1 MSFRDRIHLPV
12 GLFSST
18 MGLTGLSVAWKQ
30 AHLQL
35 GAPSFIAEAVSSI
48 AIAAFVLLIVAYGAK
63 IVCFPAAVLAEFRH
77 PIAGNL
83 FATSLISLLLLPI
96 LLVSHSL
103 SLARGMWLVGAF
115 GTGLFSW
122 LIISRWL
129 SERQLLAHA
138 TPAWIVPVVGVLN
151 VPLALPLLEWR
162 PFPGLPIACVAIGFF
177 FTLPLFA
184 MIFSR
189 LVFEEPM
196 PPVLQP
202 SLLILVAPF
211 SVGFSTYVLAVAQ
224 IDRFAQSLYAL
235 MLFLLTVLVARL
247 RTLGSSPFHVLWWVV
262 GFPLATAAVAALRFA
277 RDSHDFILTG
287 IAWLLLGV
295 STLVIGSLL
304 LRTVVGFV
312 RGETGMLSA

>member
-1 MSFRDRIHLPV
+1 
-12 GLFSST
+12 

-35 GAPSFIAEAVSSI
+35 GAPSFIAVAISSI

-63 IVCFPAAVLAEFRH
+63 IVYFPAAALAEFRH

-83 FATSLISLLLLPI
+83 FATLLISSPLLPI
-96 LLVSHSL
+96 LLALHSL
-103 SLARGMWLVGAF
+103 SLARAMWLLGAF
-115 GTGLFSW
+115 GMGFFSW

-129 SERQLLAHA
+129 SERQMLARA

-162 PFPGLPIACVAIGFF
+162 P
-177 FTLPLFA
+177 
-184 MIFSR
+184 
-189 LVFEEPM
+189 
-196 PPVLQP
+196 
-202 SLLILVAPF
+202 
-211 SVGFSTYVLAVAQ
+211 

-247 RTLGSSPFHVLWWVV
+247 KTLGSRPFHVLWWVV
-262 GFPLATAAVAALRFA
+262 GFPLPTAAVAALRFA

-287 IAWLLLGV
+287 IAWLLLSV
-295 STLVIGSLL
+295 STLVIGGLL
-304 LRTVVGFV
+304 LRTVVGFA